1 MLKNIKKIFFNLK
14 KKFRIFNII
23 LNFYHYL
30 YVFLGALI
38 FKFPSKKLI
47 VIGVTGTK
55 GKTTTCYLIYK
66 IFSELGIKTALSS
79 SQYFYIGEEVIEN
92 KSRITMPGRWYLQ
105 EFLKK
110 AVDNNCEIAVI
121 EATSEG
127 LMQNRHKFIDFDIC
141 VFLNIHPEHI
151 ENHGSFLNYKK
162 AKGKLFENLLKGSKK
177 YFRGKIVKKTIVAN
191 FDDYESDFFLSFPAE
206 NKITFGFEKS
216 SGYNDHLQI
225 LRYKLTPRGS
235 YFNISED
242 FKGKG
247 FEYFTK
253 LIGKQNLYNILAA
266 FCVLKT
272 LDIPLKSVKEI
283 LKNIDNL
290 PGHYE
295 IIEASGFKVI
305 IDYAHTPESIQ
316 SLYNNILEIFKP
328 KRMLCLISSAG
339 GIRDHWKRPEIGK
352 IAAKYCNEI
361 VISNEDPFDEDPYKI
376 MKEIE
381 YGVKNF
387 LYEYEIEKPY
397 KIIEDRKEAINFLL
411 NNAQKGDIVV
421 LIGKGA
427 EKSIIVNDEKIPW
440 DEREVVEEGLKILK
454 KTKTKTRGNL
464 NKIT

>member
-1 MLKNIKKIFFNLK
+1 MLKKIKIFIFKLK
-14 KKFRIFNII
+14 KRFRIFNNL

-30 YVFLGALI
+30 YLFFAALI

-66 IFSELGIKTALSS
+66 LLSDLGIKTSLSS
-79 SQYFYIGEEVIEN
+79 SQYFYIGDEMVEN
-92 KSRITMPGRWYLQ
+92 KSRVTMPGRWYLQ
-105 EFLKK
+105 EFLKNSL
-110 AVDNNCEIAVI
+110 DNNCEVAVI
-121 EATSEG
+121 EASSEG

-151 ENHGSFLNYKK
+151 EHHGSFENYKK
-162 AKGKLFENLLKGSKK
+162 AKGKLFENLLRGEKK
-177 YFRGKIVKKTIVAN
+177 YFRGKIIKKTIIAN
-191 FDDYESDFFLSFPAE
+191 FDDYEVDYFLSFPAE
-206 NKITFGFEKS
+206 NKITFGFEKATF
-216 SGYNDHLQI
+216 YNDHLQI
-225 LRYKLTPRGS
+225 LKYKLTPKGS
-235 YFNISED
+235 YFNINED

-253 LIGKQNLYNILAA
+253 LIGKQNLYNILAS
-266 FCVLKT
+266 FCVLKS
-272 LDIPLKSVKEI
+272 LDISLKSVKEI
-283 LKNIDNL
+283 LKNIDNI

-295 IIEASGFKVI
+295 IIEAQGFKVI

-316 SLYNNILEIFKP
+316 HLYNNILEIFKP
-328 KRMLCLISSAG
+328 KRLLCLISSAG

-352 IAAKYCNEI
+352 IAAKYCSEI

-387 LYEYEIEKPY
+387 LDEYEINKPY
-397 KIIEDRKEAINFLL
+397 KIIEDRKEAINFLIS
-411 NNAQKGDIVV
+411 NAQKGDVIV

-427 EKSIIVNDEKIPW
+427 EKSIVVKDEKIPW
-440 DEREVVEEGLKILK
+440 DESLVVKEAIRNFK
-454 KTKTKTRGNL
+454 KSKK
-464 NKIT
+464 